1 MLNYEIRLER
11 NTLRQEKYILIE
23 LLLILLMFM
32 VLFLSGLASGLGRAV
47 SSAIDT
53 MNADSFI
60 VDDSA
65 EQLITVSSV
74 GTQVLDELRSAGAN
88 AAPLDIQRMY
98 IIKDGDDEKRG
109 ISGKCGSKNHRIQRL
124 CRESILT

>member
-1 MLNYEIRLER
+1 MKYAWKEILYGRK
-11 NTLRQEKYILIE
+11 KYILIE

-47 SSAIDT
+47 SSVIDT
-53 MNADSFI
+53 MNADYFI

-98 IIKDGDDEKRG
+98 IIKDGDDEKLNMENFRCT
-109 ISGKCGSKNHRIQRL
+109 SSKTTMTR
-124 CRESILT
+124 